1 MRVDLTIQSANKELR
16 PTPEERQKLR
26 AAAKAALIAA
36 GFGQSAEISL
46 LFTDDAGIRGLNRD
60 YRGVDKPTDV
70 LSFPQWEAGEWQQ
83 APSGVKLPL
92 GDIAIS
98 RERAAAQAGAY
109 GHSLLRETVFLFVH
123 GMLHLLGFDHE
134 QGPEAEAEMFAL
146 QKEIMQTLD
155 LPR

>member
-1 MRVDLTIQSANKELR
+1 MRVDLTIQSTNKELR

-36 GFGQSAEISL
+36 GFGQDAEISL
-46 LFTDDAGIRGLNRD
+46 LFTDNAGIRGLNRD
-60 YRGVDKPTDV
+60 YRGLDKPTDV
-70 LSFPQWEAGEWQQ
+70 LSFPQWEPGEWRQ

-98 RERAAAQAGAY
+98 RERAAAQAESY

-123 GMLHLLGFDHE
+123 GLLHLLGFDHE
-134 QGPEAEAEMFAL
+134 QGPEAEAEMFAR
-146 QKEIMQTLD
+146 QEEIMQTLE